1 MDPATTTGTPGTIR
15 QRLTTPIATP
25 ADPATLDDRRIT
37 GSPQQAPTP
46 RVGFP

>member
-1 MDPATTTGTPGTIR
+1 MDRATTTGTIR

-25 ADPATLDDRRIT
+25 ADPVTLDDRPIS
-37 GSPQQAPTP
+37 GSPQRAPTP